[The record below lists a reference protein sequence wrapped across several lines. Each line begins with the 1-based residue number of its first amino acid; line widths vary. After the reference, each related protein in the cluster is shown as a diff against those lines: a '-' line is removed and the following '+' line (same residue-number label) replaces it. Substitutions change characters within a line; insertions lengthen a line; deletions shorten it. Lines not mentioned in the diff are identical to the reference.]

1 MGVER
6 GVYREEDDMLAKY
19 IGKNIAI
26 KIQINK
32 Q

>member
-1 MGVER
+1 MVVER
-6 GVYREEDDMLAKY
+6 GVYTEKDDMLAKY
-19 IGKNIAI
+19 IGKNTAI